1 MPSAKSA
8 SRASAN
14 STENVSISVN
24 EKILRECHK
33 VYVPKGNDDEDK
45 GKNYFLTIFL
55 F

>member
-8 SRASAN
+8 SRVSAN

-33 VYVPKGNDDEDK
+33 VYVPKNIEDEDK
-45 GKNYFLTIFL
+45 GMSNFLAI
-55 F
+55 